1 MGSLLG
7 PWVERQHRKIGTL
20 PCSKGR
26 LGSGNKGDARPK
38 DVSNKLT
45 DTHEGVTEDELG
57 CHGPEHLHRRALE
70 NPTDFYKIAARL
82 IPAATVTWASGTPT
96 ARAAR

>member
-1 MGSLLG
+1 M
-7 PWVERQHRKIGTL
+7 K
-20 PCSKGR
+20 
-26 LGSGNKGDARPK
+26 
-38 DVSNKLT
+38 
-45 DTHEGVTEDELG
+45 GVTEDESVCL
-57 CHGPEHLHRRALE
+57 GPEYLHRRALE